1 MEGIHIALKA
11 ETLWTLFG
19 FPVTNAVVTALT
31 VSLLVAGSAIAAGRR
46 LRLVPG
52 RLQALW
58 EMAVGDVYA
67 YVAEV
72 LESER
77 LARRYFP
84 LIASI
89 FIFVLFG
96 NLLHFLPG
104 FGSIGFFAIEGE
116 HTVFTPLLRSIATD
130 LNFTLALALVAFI
143 VIEFAGIAAL
153 GALNYAS
160 KFVNLKSPLGFA
172 IGIIDLFSELARLF
186 SFSFRL
192 FGNIFAG
199 EVMLGLL
206 VALVPLVLPVPL
218 MAFELA
224 VGVIQAA
231 IFALLTLFFIKIA
244 VTAMH

>member
-19 FPVTNAVVTALT
+19 FPGTNAVVAALT

-77 LARRYFP
+77 LAQRYFP

-104 FGSIGFFAIEGE
+104 FGSIG
-116 HTVFTPLLRSIATD
+116 
-130 LNFTLALALVAFI
+130 
-143 VIEFAGIAAL
+143 
-153 GALNYAS
+153 
-160 KFVNLKSPLGFA
+160 
-172 IGIIDLFSELARLF
+172 
-186 SFSFRL
+186 
-192 FGNIFAG
+192 
-199 EVMLGLL
+199 
-206 VALVPLVLPVPL
+206 
-218 MAFELA
+218 
-224 VGVIQAA
+224 
-231 IFALLTLFFIKIA
+231 
-244 VTAMH
+244 